1 MLIRRDVGT
10 APTLEVIA
18 PDDIEDY
25 EAVPLPGE
33 TAREREF
40 RDALFRAILKAGTA
54 PPRNGELSKKIGRR
68 RGSWGWSGPAALC
81 PSCESVD
88 RG

>member
-1 MLIRRDVGT
+1 M

-40 RDALFRAILKAGTA
+40 RDALFRAILKAGTR
-54 PPRNGELSKKIGRR
+54 PTSKR
-68 RGSWGWSGPAALC
+68 
-81 PSCESVD
+81 
-88 RG
+88 

>member
-1 MLIRRDVGT
+1 MENYIEMLIRRDVGM

-40 RDALFRAILKAGTA
+40 RDALFRAILKAGTR
-54 PPRNGELSKKIGRR
+54 PTSKR
-68 RGSWGWSGPAALC
+68 
-81 PSCESVD
+81 
-88 RG
+88 